1 MSEYSHSSYA
11 QTAPPPM
18 HSAGTPGGGT
28 AAAPPKK
35 FAVLGAVGAV
45 IALAGS
51 CVNWVV
57 STSDSADG
65 GVKGIDG
72 DGIITLI
79 IALVGAVLML
89 AALATKKGVLYL
101 IGAATGLATAIVLA
115 INMASPERL
124 LAQKLQDEEGVSAK
138 VAEKAAEQAA
148 KLYDLTPGPG
158 IYIALIG
165 ALMILVFG
173 VLGFLKT
180 RSGR

>member
-1 MSEYSHSSYA
+1 
-11 QTAPPPM
+11 M

-115 INMASPERL
+115 INMASPSVCSPRSSRMRK
-124 LAQKLQDEEGVSAK
+124 ACPRRSPKRRPSRQRSCTTSLQAPES
-138 VAEKAAEQAA
+138 
-148 KLYDLTPGPG
+148 TSP
-158 IYIALIG
+158 
-165 ALMILVFG
+165 
-173 VLGFLKT
+173 
-180 RSGR
+180 